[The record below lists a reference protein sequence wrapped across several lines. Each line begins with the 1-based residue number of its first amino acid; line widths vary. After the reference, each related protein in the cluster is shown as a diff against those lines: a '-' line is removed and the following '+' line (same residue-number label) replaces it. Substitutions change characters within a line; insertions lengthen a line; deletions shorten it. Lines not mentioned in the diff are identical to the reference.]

1 MQGRNSEVRLEQ
13 PAVEWRVRL
22 LHTIHEEFDTH
33 RRGTDLPG
41 RRGNA
46 GAWHGAGV
54 ADWPHVRP
62 RRGRCGVERLVQWGI
77 CARLPQGA
85 GSDLCPPLS
94 GSRGYQR
101 LQHGLRICQYGRARK
116 PGVEGAT
123 AAFLAQFAAHA
134 AGHDACT
141 GFCRGVRTGASLK
154 SRVRSLAMWSVLCQL
169 SWSRVCTVV
178 PRDPSAVPSLSL
190 VVCPSVAPE
199 RNFPYGCLSHPK
211 ESGGGVYH
219 PSVYALQPIMVPVI
233 VRPRGQLIAKTVKNI
248 LSAIMPLHAVE

>member
-1 MQGRNSEVRLEQ
+1 MAEVAVPRQVFTEILPRIARLQ
-13 PAVEWRVRL
+13 PPAADAVETESLAVRDWQ
-22 LHTIHEEFDTH
+22 EFDTH
-33 RRGTDLPG
+33 CRGADLPG

-46 GAWHGAGV
+46 RAWHGAGV

-62 RRGRCGVERLVQWGI
+62 RRNRCGVECLVQWGI

-85 GSDLCPPLS
+85 GSDLRSPLS

-123 AAFLAQFAAHA
+123 ATFLAQFAAHA

-154 SRVRSLAMWSVLCQL
+154 SAVRWMSIFLAGI
-169 SWSRVCTVV
+169 R
-178 PRDPSAVPSLSL
+178 
-190 VVCPSVAPE
+190 
-199 RNFPYGCLSHPK
+199 
-211 ESGGGVYH
+211 
-219 PSVYALQPIMVPVI
+219 
-233 VRPRGQLIAKTVKNI
+233 
-248 LSAIMPLHAVE
+248 